1 MNVLSI
7 GGSDPSS
14 GAGIQS
20 DVKTFE
26 NHDVYGFTVITA
38 ITSQNTKKI
47 SKIAPI
53 SAKDIKTQLESV
65 LSDFQID
72 AIKIGMVYDSSI
84 IKIVNTMIKNQKCP
98 IVVDPII
105 ESTTKKILLKKS
117 AIDSYKRYII
127 PLATIIT
134 PNKKEAKILSGTSK
148 AEDAAKELQKL
159 GAKNV
164 IITGFRESEKEIE
177 DFVMEV
183 DNNYILK
190 GKKIKIINH
199 GSGCNYSASIT
210 ASLARKKSIYEATV
224 TAKEYVYQS
233 IKKSK
238 NLGKGIKITHKEISK
253 IQKELS
259 HSISDF
265 QNIKNVSKLIPECQT
280 NFVFSKN
287 KPKTI
292 KNVLGISGRLVKSGN
307 NVIQAGELVFGGSQH
322 VATAVIQVSKKFSK
336 IRSAINIKYEPKI
349 ITNAKKHR
357 MSVLSYDRKNES
369 KKSKSKENSSI
380 SWGISSCLKSNIP
393 DIIYHKGDF
402 GKEPMIIV
410 FGETPAEVV
419 RKIKLI
425 QWTVNIV

>member
-53 SAKDIKTQLESV
+53 STKDIKTQLESV

-134 PNKKEAKILSGTSK
+134 PNKKEAKILSGSSK

-259 HSISDF
+259 HSILDF

-425 QWTVNIV
+425 Q

>member
-26 NHDVYGFTVITA
+26 NHDVYGFTAITA

-53 SAKDIKTQLESV
+53 SAKDIRTQLESV

-117 AIDSYKRYII
+117 AINNYKKYII

-134 PNKKEAKILSGTSK
+134 PNKKEAKILSGCSK

-238 NLGKGIKITHKEISK
+238 NLGKGIKITHKEISN

-259 HSISDF
+259 HSILDF

-280 NFVFSKN
+280 NFVFSKD

-425 QWTVNIV
+425 Q

>member
-134 PNKKEAKILSGTSK
+134 PNKKEAKILSGSSK

-259 HSISDF
+259 HSILDF

-425 QWTVNIV
+425 Q